1 MPFCEYSSWPS
12 EPWHNPIYCVILP
25 EDNEHSVPGIG
36 SDVLTHTY
44 SCRRLK
50 RETCVHTWVIEDFSL
65 RLGSRDDFVESDK
78 FSPDADSEWCLRL
91 YPWSKDNF
99 YDTVFLELVFLG
111 TGTAVAKGQF
121 WIVSGNGRTVRKCD
135 MLIRKF
141 TPEIDA
147 FSVWLGEKKDFLDTA
162 KGLLVDDVLTLS
174 CELTTVKDTGIS
186 MACTLRKPLEGP
198 TLKDDVSRFS
208 ENTDFTDLTI
218 VAENKTFRVHK
229 VLLAARSPVFHAMFM
244 NDMKE
249 KQESLVEVKDLS
261 ADVVREMLTFVYT
274 DEAPNL
280 CSMACDLL
288 QAADKYDLERLRSMC
303 EEQIALCLTAD
314 TAVDAL
320 RLADRTN
327 AAHLKR
333 VATHYI
339 NTHADDVRK
348 SDGWEAMIEEEPHLL
363 ECIYSAMFEEKVSIK
378 PEEGWE

>member
-1 MPFCEYSSWPS
+1 MATQTERFPKG
-12 EPWHNPIYCVILP
+12 
-25 EDNEHSVPGIG
+25 VPGIG